1 MKLKTLAAAIAALFV
16 TGTAALAD
24 CSMHGS
30 ETQAMSC
37 AEGSMMDEETGTCV
51 PIASS

>member
-1 MKLKTLAAAIAALFV
+1 MKLKTLFASLAALV
-16 TGTAALAD
+16 MTGTAALAE
-24 CSMHGS
+24 CSMHGRD
-30 ETQAMSC
+30 TQAMSC